1 MEKWFLSLPKDTK
14 LRMLSETES
23 FGAFFQLS
31 KILLDAPI
39 QDGGIS
45 TDEIRVVARKLGYEQ
60 PRIQVKLKGDM
71 AQQFNESQE
80 EDELFDDQDPMGL

>member
-1 MEKWFLSLPKDTK
+1 MEKWFLSLPKETK
-14 LRMLSETES
+14 LEMLSKTQS
-23 FGAFFQLS
+23 FGGFFQLS

-45 TDEIRVVARKLGYEQ
+45 TDEIRIVARKLGYEQ
-60 PRIQVKLKGDM
+60 PRMQVELKGDM

-80 EDELFDDQDPMGL
+80 EEDYFDDQDHMGL